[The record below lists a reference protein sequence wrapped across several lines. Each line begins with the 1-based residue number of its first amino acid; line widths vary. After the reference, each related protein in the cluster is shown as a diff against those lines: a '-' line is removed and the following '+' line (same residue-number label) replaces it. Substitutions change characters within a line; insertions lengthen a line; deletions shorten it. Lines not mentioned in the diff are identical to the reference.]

1 MIALPREAFQR
12 IFPIKKKH
20 NSENAVVTRIK
31 KRTHGY

>member
-1 MIALPREAFQR
+1 MIALPREAFQAH
-12 IFPIKKKH
+12 FPNRKKH